1 MPTPDL
7 EPVTQPPPPLHP
19 AIRSWRE
26 KRDQWIGSPLS
37 GDCDALAAAL
47 EAEVKAR
54 REAEAALR
62 TIAQVPELDHWAG
75 KIARD
80 ALERR

>member
-1 MPTPDL
+1 MAREGAAPMSDT
-7 EPVTQPPPPLHP
+7 HP
-19 AIRSWRE
+19 SIRAWRE

-47 EAEVKAR
+47 EAESGRAER
-54 REAEAALR
+54 LASTLEAFACWDDPKVAAL
-62 TIAQVPELDHWAG
+62 
-75 KIARD
+75 ARD